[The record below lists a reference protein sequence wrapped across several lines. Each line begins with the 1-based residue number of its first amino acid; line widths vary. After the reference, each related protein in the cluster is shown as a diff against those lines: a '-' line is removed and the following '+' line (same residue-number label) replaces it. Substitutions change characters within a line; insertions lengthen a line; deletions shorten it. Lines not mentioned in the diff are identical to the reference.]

1 MRSCQSGQIVSPDV
15 LYGLVAAREKA
26 GAVKAERFNTNP
38 SKPVDGRMREHRRLR
53 KAAELIKRISGVRV
67 T

>member
-1 MRSCQSGQIVSPDV
+1 
-15 LYGLVAAREKA
+15 VAAREKA